1 MRAPV
6 LLRRVE
12 YALWIAGALTT
23 GFCAGVLLETHIY
36 QSLQNKR
43 LEEELRA
50 RRPGTPT
57 FPSPHARRPLGS
69 LVGRIEIPRLG
80 FKAIVL
86 EGSDSS
92 TLRVAVGHI
101 PETAQPGERGN
112 FVLGGHRDT
121 FFRPLSGIRDGDQIE
136 MVTTNGT
143 YKYAVEWT
151 QVIYPSETE
160 VLKPTREPSLT
171 LVTCYPFHFIGSAPQ
186 RFIVRARQ
194 IQTGPV
200 TGVQAAS
207 LQQLTIPTRSSRPHP
222 VAQPGVRLLSQPR
235 GAKLAGNNR
244 PDHRQLYGR

>member
-23 GFCAGVLLETHIY
+23 GFCAGVFLETHIY

-50 RRPGTPT
+50 RRPGVPA
-57 FPSPHARRPLGS
+57 FPPHARRPLGS

-101 PETAQPGERGN
+101 PETAQPGEKGN
-112 FVLGGHRDT
+112 FVVGGHRDT
-121 FFRPLSGIRDGDQIE
+121 FFRPLKGIENGDQIE
-136 MVTTNGT
+136 MVTPNGT

-151 QVIYPSETE
+151 QVVYPSETG

-194 IQTGPV
+194 IETGPV
-200 TGVQAAS
+200 TAVEAAS
-207 LQQLTIPTRSSRPHP
+207 LHQLTIPTRSSRPRST
-222 VAQPGVRLLSQPR
+222 AQTR
-235 GAKLAGNNR
+235 GAKLARNNR
-244 PDHRQLYGR
+244 PDNRQSYGR